1 MYYLLLNFLKLS
13 KRLKQKQLNS
23 KKVVRVKVRLVKLVV
38 TNSKLNKVVIKKI
51 DKVVS

>member
-23 KKVVRVKVRLVKLVV
+23 KKVVCVKIRLANVV
-38 TNSKLNKVVIKKI
+38 VVNSKLNKVVIKNK
-51 DKVVS
+51 

>member
-23 KKVVRVKVRLVKLVV
+23 KKVAYVKTKLVKLVV
-38 TNSKLNKVVIKKI
+38 VNSKLNKVAIKNI
-51 DKVVS
+51 SKVAS